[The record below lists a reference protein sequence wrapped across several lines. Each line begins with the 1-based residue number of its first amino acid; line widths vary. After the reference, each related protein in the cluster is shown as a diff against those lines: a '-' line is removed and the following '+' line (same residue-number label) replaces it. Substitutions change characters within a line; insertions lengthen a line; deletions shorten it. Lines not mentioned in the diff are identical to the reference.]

1 MRRIIAVAVIVLAA
15 VLTTAWSISM
25 LPRPN
30 AKPEIQMLDGAPA
43 KTPALW

>member
-1 MRRIIAVAVIVLAA
+1 MRRIITVVVIVLAA

-30 AKPEIQMLDGAPA
+30 AKPEIQMLGGAPT
-43 KTPALW
+43 KTSPLW